1 MKLSHYFVAGLLL
14 ISFSCS
20 LNHITP
26 PPSNS
31 DTNLINTIPVSNATM
46 KNMEAI
52 YSLSDGNVNLGTEF
66 VCKISKYKISF
77 FSNESGIFIILK
89 YGLNPSD
96 SSLQFSGFWRFSE
109 TSTQGN
115 ISFSVAKNE
124 GASDLLKTG
133 SVANLILKGSFKDGD
148 GILQSL
154 SIKYSK
160 SFSPYAKSN
169 PFIVLAH
176 HGVQTTAGPPYSENS
191 VGGVLHDEEYG
202 CTGIEFDVR
211 LTKDN
216 VPICLHDNAINVRL
230 TKKGPLAGE
239 PNQYPFALLEKYI
252 RLVDGEKIPSVEQV
266 LNAFIDSTSMKYI
279 WFDIKGDPDIFKY
292 MEPVMRA
299 GYARAQA
306 QGRDVVFFT
315 GLPSDD
321 VIAEFHKQPTYATLP
336 MLCELEVQD
345 VIDNNCQFWGPRY
358 SRGLLLDGV
367 DQLHQ
372 RGVKV
377 ISWTLNDKGIIKD
390 YLKNGKFDGFIS
402 DYTAY
407 VVYDFYTMF

>member
-1 MKLSHYFVAGLLL
+1 MKLPYYFVACLLW

-26 PPSNS
+26 PPANP
-31 DTNLINTIPVSNATM
+31 DTNLINTISVSGATM
-46 KNMEAI
+46 KNMEGI
-52 YSLSDGNVNLGTEF
+52 YSLTDGNVNLGTGF
-66 VCKISKYKISF
+66 VCRVSKYKVSF

-89 YGLNPSD
+89 YGFNPSD
-96 SSLQFSGFWRFSE
+96 SSLQFSGFWRYSE
-109 TSTQGN
+109 SATQGN
-115 ISFSVAKNE
+115 ISFAVAKNE

-133 SVANLILKGSFKDGD
+133 SVANLNLKGSFKDNEGSP
-148 GILQSL
+148 LSL
-154 SIKYSK
+154 SIRFSK
-160 SFSPYAKSN
+160 PFTPYATNN

-176 HGVQTTAGPPYSENS
+176 HGVQTTVGAPYAENS

-216 VPICLHDNAINVRL
+216 VPICLHDNAINIRL
-230 TKKGPLAGE
+230 TEKGPLSGE
-239 PNQYPFALLEKYI
+239 PSQYPFALLEQYI
-252 RLVDGEKIPSVEQV
+252 RLVDGQKIPSVEQV

-299 GYARAQA
+299 AYARAQA
-306 QGRDVVFFT
+306 QNRDVVFFT
-315 GLPSDD
+315 GLPSDQ
-321 VIAEFHKQPTYATLP
+321 VIDEFHQQPSYSTLP
-336 MLCELEVQD
+336 MLCELTTQD

-358 SRGLLLDGV
+358 SRGLLLDEV
-367 DQLHQ
+367 DQMHQ

-377 ISWTLNDKGIIKD
+377 ISWTLNDKGVILN
-390 YLKNGKFDGFIS
+390 YLQNGKFDGFIS

-407 VVYDFYTMF
+407 VVYNFYTMY